1 MYKILLAIDGSLH
14 SQKAIEESIRLAS
27 LLKAKVTVLS
37 VAENTPIYHY
47 GTELGSVPIQQEMVE
62 ERLKAS
68 QEILTKCK
76 ESFAEQDLEIDSL
89 SKEGPPAETICKV
102 AEEEGYD
109 LIMIGSRGLGGLRQL
124 FLGSV
129 SNKVV
134 NQSKISVL
142 VVK

>member
-1 MYKILLAIDGSLH
+1 MYKILLAVDGSSH
-14 SQKAIEESIRLAS
+14 SQKAIEESIRLVK
-27 LLKAKVTVLS
+27 LLDSCVTVLS

-68 QEILTKCK
+68 NEILEHCK
-76 ESFAEQDLEIDSL
+76 ASFQEHGLEVDTL
-89 SKEGPPAETICKV
+89 SKEGQPAETICKE
-102 AEEEGYD
+102 AEEGGFD
-109 LIMIGSRGLGGLRQL
+109 VIIIGSRGLGGLRQL